1 MCELIQKRDGILY
14 SRCPGSHKKNAER
27 KRIIINV
34 IRKLNIQHR
43 TQSPKYNQCM
53 VNIVEAHK
61 SFNKIEREKV
71 FFCVYVCSY
80 KWKRYK
86 HQVMTIQKAFTHNDN
101 FFFKR

>member
-34 IRKLNIQHR
+34 IRKLNIQQR

-61 SFNKIEREKV
+61 SFNKIERET
-71 FFCVYVCSY
+71 FLLCSCGDIN
-80 KWKRYK
+80 
-86 HQVMTIQKAFTHNDN
+86 VNDIN
-101 FFFKR
+101 IKL